1 MRMVAPRTG
10 APEVTIAEEQT
21 DYSPLVAA
29 VYEQDGQRILLTRWR
44 LDDEERARIAAGED
58 LYLSV
63 MTFNNPLQP
72 VSLQVGAPEWSTEA
86 PRG

>member
-72 VSLQVGAPEWSTEA
+72 VSLRVGAPEWSTEA

>member
-10 APEVTIAEEQT
+10 APEVTIAEDQEE
-21 DYSPLVAA
+21 YSPLVAA
-29 VYEQDGQRILLTRWR
+29 VYCFEGQRTLLTRWR
-44 LDDEERARIAAGED
+44 LSDEDRARIAAGED

-86 PRG
+86 PAR